1 VLAELA
7 AVAVEH
13 VARQA
18 VPGLTA
24 VEQVMNAR
32 RWYPDFT
39 HTDRQGQAAQ
49 PGTVGP
55 ALDAA
60 RAVGHH
66 VVTGGAVAES
76 VTRER

>member
-1 VLAELA
+1 
-7 AVAVEH
+7 
-13 VARQA
+13 
-18 VPGLTA
+18 
-24 VEQVMNAR
+24 MR

-39 HTDRQGQAAQ
+39 HTDRQGQRRNLITPADRIAWH
-49 PGTVGP
+49 GWS